1 MTEYEIL
8 RFIWWALLGIL
19 LIGFAVMDGFDLG
32 TAALL
37 PFVARND
44 IERRVTINTVGPVWE
59 GNQVWFFLGGG
70 AIFAAWPAL
79 YAASFSGFYL
89 AMFLVLATLILRPV
103 GFKYRSKLES
113 PHWRTL
119 WDYAVFAGGI
129 VPALVFGV
137 AFGNLFEGVPFGFDG
152 DLRMHSTITLF
163 SLLNPFALLVGLV
176 SLSMIVLHGAV
187 WLNLKTE
194 GAVKARANAI
204 IPYAAIV
211 FAILFALAGLWLSHL
226 QGFQIAGQ
234 MMHDGPSNPLNK
246 TVTLVAGGWFANA
259 ALHPALWLTVAV
271 AYLGA
276 LGAVLLR
283 TRPGLAFIS
292 SALIPFGTIATAGVA
307 LFPFLMPSSSDPN
320 ESLTVWDAS
329 SSQLTLA
336 AATHTG
342 CCGCILDLTEVFFSD
357 RTRRLS
363 IRKNLRR
370 NRDRYAG
377 HLSTYRLC

>member
-1 MTEYEIL
+1 MSEYEIL

-19 LIGFAVMDGFDLG
+19 LIGFAIMDGFDLG

-44 IERRVTINTVGPVWE
+44 VERRVAINTVGPVWE
-59 GNQVWFFLGGG
+59 GNQVWFILGGG

-89 AMFLVLATLILRPV
+89 AMFLVLATLILRPA
-103 GFKYRSKLES
+103 GFKYRSKLDA
-113 PHWRTL
+113 PRWRTL
-119 WDYAVFAGGI
+119 WDYALFAGGI

-152 DLRMHSTITLF
+152 DLRMNSTITLL

-194 GAVKARANAI
+194 GTVKARASAI
-204 IPYAAIV
+204 IPYAALV

-226 QGFQIAGQ
+226 QGFQIVGQ
-234 MMHDGPSNPLNK
+234 LPHDGPSNPLNK
-246 TVTLVAGGWFANA
+246 AVMLVPGGWFANV
-259 ALHPALWLTVAV
+259 ALYPALWLTVAV

-283 TRPGLAFIS
+283 TRPGLAFIA
-292 SALIPFGTIATAGVA
+292 SALVPFGTIATAGVA
-307 LFPFLMPSSSDPN
+307 LFPFLMPSSSKPN

-329 SSQLTLA
+329 SSRLTLA
-336 AATHTG
+336 IMLATVIIFLPIVLAYTAWVYRVMRG
-342 CCGCILDLTEVFFSD
+342 PVRAEDIA
-357 RTRRLS
+357 
-363 IRKNLRR
+363 R
-370 NRDRYAG
+370 NSKTAY
-377 HLSTYRLC
+377 

>member
-8 RFIWWALLGIL
+8 RVIWWALLGIL
-19 LIGFAVMDGFDLG
+19 LIGFAIMDGFDLG

-59 GNQVWFFLGGG
+59 GNQVWFILGGG

-103 GFKYRSKLES
+103 GFKFRSKLES
-113 PHWRTL
+113 TRWRMF
-119 WDYAVFAGGI
+119 WDYALFAGGI

-137 AFGNLFEGVPFGFDG
+137 AFGNLFEGVPFGFDS

-187 WLNLKTE
+187 WLNLKTD
-194 GAVKARANAI
+194 GAVKARAYAI
-204 IPYAAIV
+204 IPYAAVV
-211 FAILFALAGLWLSHL
+211 FGILFALAGFWLSHL
-226 QGFQIAGQ
+226 QGFQIVGQ
-234 MMHDGPSNPLNK
+234 MVHDGPSNPLNK
-246 TVTLVAGGWFANA
+246 IVTLISGGWFANA
-259 ALHPALWLTVAV
+259 ALYPALWLTVAI

-283 TRPGLAFIS
+283 GRPGLAFIS
-292 SALIPFGTIATAGVA
+292 SALVPFGTIATAGAA
-307 LFPFLMPSSSDPN
+307 LFPFLMPSSSNPN

-336 AATHTG
+336 IMLAAVVIFLPIVLAYTAWVYRVMRG
-342 CCGCILDLTEVFFSD
+342 PVRADDIS
-357 RTRRLS
+357 
-363 IRKNLRR
+363 R
-370 NRDRYAG
+370 NSKTAY
-377 HLSTYRLC
+377 

>member
-19 LIGFAVMDGFDLG
+19 LIGFAIMDGFDLG

-59 GNQVWFFLGGG
+59 GNQVWFILGGG

-89 AMFLVLATLILRPV
+89 AMFLVLATLILRPA
-103 GFKYRSKLES
+103 GFKYRSKLDA
-113 PHWRTL
+113 PRWRTL
-119 WDYAVFAGGI
+119 WDYALFAGGV

-152 DLRMHSTITLF
+152 DLRMNSTITLL

-194 GAVKARANAI
+194 DVVKARASTI
-204 IPYAAIV
+204 IPYAALV
-211 FAILFALAGLWLSHL
+211 FGVLFTLAGLWLFRL
-226 QGFQIAGQ
+226 DGFQITGQ
-234 MMHDGPSNPLNK
+234 LAHDGPSNPLNK
-246 TVTLVAGGWFANA
+246 TVTLVPGGWFANV
-259 ALHPALWLTVAV
+259 ALYPALWLTVAI

-276 LGAVLLR
+276 FSAVLLR
-283 TRPGLAFIS
+283 ARPGLALIA
-292 SALIPFGTIATAGVA
+292 SAMVPFGTIATAGVA
-307 LFPFLMPSSSDPN
+307 LFPFLMPSSSKPN

-329 SSQLTLA
+329 SSRLTLA
-336 AATHTG
+336 IMLATVIIFLPIVLAYTAWVYRVMRG
-342 CCGCILDLTEVFFSD
+342 PVRAEDIA
-357 RTRRLS
+357 
-363 IRKNLRR
+363 R
-370 NRDRYAG
+370 NSKTAY
-377 HLSTYRLC
+377 

>member
-19 LIGFAVMDGFDLG
+19 LIGFAIMDGFDLG

-59 GNQVWFFLGGG
+59 GNQVWFILGGG

-113 PHWRTL
+113 PRWRTW
-119 WDYAVFAGGI
+119 WDYALFAGGI

-137 AFGNLFEGVPFGFDG
+137 AFGNLFEGVPFGFDS

-163 SLLNPFALLVGLV
+163 SLLNPFALLVGVV

-187 WLNLKTE
+187 WLNLKTD
-194 GAVKARANAI
+194 GAVKARAHAI
-204 IPYAAIV
+204 IPYAAMV
-211 FAILFALAGLWLSHL
+211 FGILFALAGLWLSHL
-226 QGFQIAGQ
+226 QGFQIVGQ
-234 MMHDGPSNPLNK
+234 MTHDGPSNPLNK
-246 TVTLVAGGWFANA
+246 TVTLISGGWFANA
-259 ALHPALWLTVAV
+259 ALYPVLWLTVAI

-283 TRPGLAFIS
+283 ARPGLAFIS
-292 SALIPFGTIATAGVA
+292 SALVPFGTIATGGGA
-307 LFPFLMPSSSDPN
+307 LFPFLMPSSSNPN
-320 ESLTVWDAS
+320 ESLTVWDSS

-336 AATHTG
+336 IMVASVVIFLPIVLGYTAWVYRVMRG
-342 CCGCILDLTEVFFSD
+342 PVRADDIS
-357 RTRRLS
+357 
-363 IRKNLRR
+363 R
-370 NRDRYAG
+370 NSKTAY
-377 HLSTYRLC
+377 

>member
-44 IERRVTINTVGPVWE
+44 LERRVTINTIGPVWE
-59 GNQVWFFLGGG
+59 GNQVWFILGGG

-103 GFKYRSKLES
+103 GFKFRSKLDA
-113 PHWRTL
+113 PRWRTL
-119 WDYAVFAGGI
+119 WDYALFAGGI

-137 AFGNLFEGVPFGFDG
+137 AFGNLFEGVPFDFDG
-152 DLRMHSTITLF
+152 DLRMNSTITLV

-187 WLNLKTE
+187 WLNLKTD
-194 GAVKARANAI
+194 GVVKARAAAI
-204 IPYAAIV
+204 IPYAALV
-211 FAILFALAGLWLSHL
+211 FGILFALAGLWLSRL
-226 QGFQIAGQ
+226 DGFQITGQ
-234 MMHDGPSNPLNK
+234 LAHDGASNPLNK
-246 TVTLVAGGWFANA
+246 AVTLVPGGWFANV
-259 ALHPALWLTVAV
+259 ALYPALWLTVAI

-276 LGAVLLR
+276 FGAVLLR
-283 TRPGLAFIS
+283 ARPGFAFFA
-292 SALIPFGTIATAGVA
+292 SALVPLGTITTAGVA
-307 LFPFLMPSSSDPN
+307 LFPFLMPSSSNPN

-329 SSQLTLA
+329 SSRLTLA
-336 AATHTG
+336 IMLATVV
-342 CCGCILDLTEVFFSD
+342 IFLPIVLTYTAWVYRVMRGPVRAED
-357 RTRRLS
+357 ITRNS
-363 IRKNLRR
+363 KTA
-370 NRDRYAG
+370 Y
-377 HLSTYRLC
+377 